1 MIREATKSDAEAIT
15 EIYNYYIE
23 NSVIT
28 FEEVA
33 LYPSDFIKRIKKVQ
47 DSGLSWLIAEQNS
60 KVIGYAYAAKW
71 NERAAYKNTV
81 EVSIYLSHQL
91 KSKGWGTKLYNAL
104 FAILQTKSIHVV
116 IGGITLPNTASV
128 ALHEKFGMEKVA
140 HFKEVGYKF
149 GKWLDVGY
157 WQVKL
162 DS

>member
-1 MIREATKSDAEAIT
+1 MIREATKNDAEVIT

-23 NSVIT
+23 NSVIS
-28 FEEVA
+28 FEEIVIH
-33 LYPSDFIKRIKKVQ
+33 PIDFIKRIKKVQ
-47 DSGLSWLIAEQNS
+47 ESGLPWLVAEQNS

-71 NERAAYKNTV
+71 HERAAYKNTV

-91 KSKGWGTKLYNAL
+91 KSKGWGTKLYNDL
-104 FAILQTKSIHVV
+104 FSILQTKSIHIV

-149 GKWLDVGY
+149 GRWLDVGF

-162 DS
+162 DN

>member
-1 MIREATKSDAEAIT
+1 MIREATKNDAEAIT

-23 NSVIT
+23 NSVIP

-33 LYPSDFIKRIKKVQ
+33 LHPSDFIKRIKKVQ

-71 NERAAYKNTV
+71 NKRAAYKNTV
-81 EVSIYLSHQL
+81 EVSIYLSNQL

-104 FAILQTKSIHVV
+104 FAILQTKSIHTV
-116 IGGITLPNTASV
+116 ISGITLPNTASV

-140 HFKEVGYKF
+140 HFKEVGYKI